1 MILIQ
6 RKTTYLRQIS
16 SIAILLISL
25 LLSIAVRVQAQTNDT
40 TATVSIAALNVRSG
54 PGTTYARIGGVKKG
68 DVLSV
73 VGQVNNCAWLQIRTA
88 QNLDGWVA
96 GSSRYVTLS
105 VACNVIG
112 AVAAPAPAI
121 STNVAASAPVS
132 TATPTTS
139 TATDGGLPSWL
150 APGAEPFMAAE
161 LEQKVPLKDNQSC
174 ILFQNF
180 AGGFI
185 YITLTQQDGSHIE
198 EIPMEAKEEK
208 VLCLPGGKYSVTI
221 TSRGLGQTGGMIK
234 FYNGTRDVF
243 RIFGR

>member
-1 MILIQ
+1 MILFQ
-6 RKTTYLRQIS
+6 QKTSYMRQIS

-25 LLSIAVRVQAQTNDT
+25 LSAFTVHVQAQTDDI

-54 PGTTYARIGGVKKG
+54 PGTTYSRISGVKKG
-68 DVLSV
+68 DVLLV
-73 VGQVNNCAWLQIRTA
+73 LGQINNCAWLQIRTA

-96 GSSRYVTLS
+96 GSSRYVTLN
-105 VACNVIG
+105 VACGVIN
-112 AVAAPAPAI
+112 AVTVPAA
-121 STNVAASAPVS
+121 STNVTATAPVS
-132 TATPTTS
+132 TTTPATPTL
-139 TATDGGLPSWL
+139 TDGGLPSWL
-150 APGAEPFMAAE
+150 APGAEPYMAAE
-161 LEQKVPLKDNQSC
+161 LEQKVPLKNDQSC

-185 YITLTQQDGSHIE
+185 YITLTQQDGGHIE